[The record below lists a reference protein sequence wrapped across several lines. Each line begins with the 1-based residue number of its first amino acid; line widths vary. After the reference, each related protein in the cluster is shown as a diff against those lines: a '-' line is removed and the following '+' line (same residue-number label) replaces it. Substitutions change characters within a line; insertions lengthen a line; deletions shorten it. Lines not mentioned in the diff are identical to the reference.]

1 MIAGD
6 NTASRTKSAVPAWL
20 PYALLVLA
28 GWGIWGLVQKPL
40 TDETDVYSVAF
51 VQFGVTLSWGLG
63 MALARR
69 QRLDPRTPGLK
80 FATGAGLCAYSGSLA
95 FLLAIDRASA
105 SLVVPMTAMYPVVTI
120 ILGVVF
126 LNERLTISH
135 KVGVVLSLAAIFFLS
150 R

>member
-1 MIAGD
+1 M
-6 NTASRTKSAVPAWL
+6 PAWL
-20 PYALLVLA
+20 PFALLVLV

-40 TDETDVYSVAF
+40 TDETDVWSVAF
-51 VQFGVTLSWGLG
+51 VQFAVTLTWGLSA
-63 MALARR
+63 ALLRR
-69 QRLDPRTPGLK
+69 QSLDPRTPSLK

-120 ILGVVF
+120 ILGVVV
-126 LNERLTISH
+126 LSERLTLSH

>member
-1 MIAGD
+1 VIVG
-6 NTASRTKSAVPAWL
+6 NTGTRSGVPAWL
-20 PYALLVLA
+20 PSALLVLA

-40 TDETDVYSVAF
+40 TDETDVWSVAF
-51 VQFGVTLSWGLG
+51 VQFGVTLTWGLG
-63 MALARR
+63 AAFVRR
-69 QRLDPRTPGLK
+69 QNLDPRTPGFK
-80 FATGAGLCAYSGSLA
+80 FATGAGVLAYAGSLT

-120 ILGVVF
+120 ILGVVL
-126 LNERLTISH
+126 LNERLTVSH

>member
-1 MIAGD
+1 MTAIASE
-6 NTASRTKSAVPAWL
+6 TSTKGGIPAWL
-20 PYALLVLA
+20 PYALGVLV

-63 MALARR
+63 AALVRR
-69 QRLDPRTPGLK
+69 QSLDPRTPGLK
-80 FATGAGLCAYSGSLA
+80 FATGAGVLAYAGSLT

-105 SLVVPMTAMYPVVTI
+105 SLVVPMTAMYPLVTI

-126 LNERLTISH
+126 LNERLTLSH

>member
-1 MIAGD
+1 MIASD
-6 NTASRTKSAVPAWL
+6 TNAKSAVPAWL
-20 PYALLVLA
+20 PYALLVLV

-40 TDETDVYSVAF
+40 TDETDVWSVAF

-63 MALARR
+63 SALVRR
-69 QRLDPRTPGLK
+69 QKLDPRTPGLK
-80 FATGAGLCAYSGSLA
+80 FATGAGVCAYSGSLA

-120 ILGVVF
+120 ILGVVL
-126 LNERLTISH
+126 LNERLTVWH

>member
-1 MIAGD
+1 VITSEI
-6 NTASRTKSAVPAWL
+6 NTHNAIPAWL
-20 PYALLVLA
+20 PYALGVLV

-63 MALARR
+63 AAFVRR
-69 QRLDPRTPGLK
+69 QKLDPRTQGFK
-80 FATGAGLCAYSGSLA
+80 FATGAGVLAYAGSLT

-120 ILGVVF
+120 ILGAVF
-126 LNERLTISH
+126 LSERLTISQ
-135 KVGVVLSLAAIFFLS
+135 KLGVVLSIAAIFFLS

>member
-1 MIAGD
+1 MIASKTD
-6 NTASRTKSAVPAWL
+6 TKGAVPAWL

-69 QRLDPRTPGLK
+69 QGLDPRTPGLK
-80 FATGAGLCAYSGSLA
+80 FATGAGVCAYSGSLA

-126 LNERLTISH
+126 LNERLTMSH
-135 KVGVVLSLAAIFFLS
+135 KAGVVLSLAAIFFLS